1 MPDADLKQAI
11 ENCLRYDYQ
20 LADGTIVKGQ
30 AESLLAKSLRHYGL
44 TNVPSG
50 RKLGVAARDH
60 GFELVYAKAG
70 RQTKTGY
77 SYYLPCR
84 AWVKQTPEN
93 MESVRKFK
101 A

>member
-1 MPDADLKQAI
+1 MQDDDLRQAI
-11 ENCLRYDYQ
+11 ENCLKYDYQ

-50 RKLGVAARDH
+50 RELGVAARAY

-84 AWVKQTPEN
+84 AWVKPTPDNIEG
-93 MESVRKFK
+93 VRKFK